1 MRGAFLTAR
10 QIIRLESLAYPVHE
24 RETAFSSGDHHLD
37 VGNINHLFFIGAL
50 LVAASILM
58 SSLSAR
64 LGVPILV
71 IFLAVGMLAGVD
83 GIGGIVFE
91 DYRLAFIISNLALA
105 VILLDGGMRTRT
117 ATFRVALKPA
127 FSLATIG
134 VAITSGLTGLAAAW
148 LFDLPLL
155 QGLLIG
161 AIVGSTDAAVVFNL
175 LNGKG
180 LNERVGS
187 TLEIESGSND
197 PMAMFLTVALI
208 DMLLAGRSSFGW
220 DFLLTLV
227 QQFGIGTVLGLV
239 GGWLLLQLIN
249 RLSVADGLYPLLA
262 VAGGLMIFA
271 LSGAIGGSGILAIY
285 VCGLLLGN
293 RPIRN
298 RHGILHMFDGL
309 AWLSQIG
316 MFLVLGLLLTPSELL
331 PIALPALALSL
342 WMILFARPLAV
353 FLSLLPFRS
362 FHLRERLFISWI
374 GLRGAVPVILA
385 VFPLMAGLENAQLF
399 FNVAFFIVLVSL
411 LVQGTTLTWAAKK
424 AKVEVP
430 PSPMPVSRTGLQ
442 VHTTSQ
448 WEMFVYRLSASKWCV
463 GAALRELKMPPGTRI
478 AALFR
483 GKELL
488 HPSGSTR
495 LKVDDILCV
504 IGHDEDLPALGKL
517 FSQAP
522 KRGQDLRFF
531 GDFILEADAQ
541 LSAITALYGLKLGDV
556 NGEQTIGA
564 FMAEEVGGNPVVGDQ
579 IEWNGLTWTV
589 AAMDAGEV
597 RKVGLKFPEGDKPGP
612 QLMF

>member
-1 MRGAFLTAR
+1 M
-10 QIIRLESLAYPVHE
+10 
-24 RETAFSSGDHHLD
+24 D

-58 SSLSAR
+58 SSLSNR

-91 DYRLAFIISNLALA
+91 DYQLAFVISNLALA

-117 ATFRVALKPA
+117 TTFRVALKPA

-220 DFLLTLV
+220 DFLLSLL
-227 QQFGIGTVLGLV
+227 QQFGIGTVLGLL

-411 LVQGTTLTWAAKK
+411 LLQGSTLAWAAKK

-495 LKVDDILCV
+495 LQVDDILCV

-541 LSAITALYGLKLGDV
+541 LSAITALYGLKLGEVD
-556 NGEQTIGA
+556 GEQSIGN
-564 FMAEEVGGNPVVGDQ
+564 FMAEEVGGRPVVGDQ
-579 IEWNGLTWTV
+579 LEWNGLIWTV
-589 AAMDAGEV
+589 AAMEAGAV

>member
-1 MRGAFLTAR
+1 M
-10 QIIRLESLAYPVHE
+10 
-24 RETAFSSGDHHLD
+24 D
-37 VGNINHLFFIGAL
+37 VGNLNHLFFIGAL
-50 LVAASILM
+50 LVASSILM

-71 IFLAVGMLAGVD
+71 IFLGVGMLAGVD
-83 GIGGIVFE
+83 GVGGIVFE

-105 VILLDGGMRTRT
+105 IILLDGGMRTRT

-127 FSLATIG
+127 FSLATLG
-134 VAITSGLTGLAAAW
+134 VAITSGFTGLAAAW

-208 DMLLAGRSSFGW
+208 DMLLAGRTTFGW
-220 DFLLTLV
+220 DFLLTLL

-331 PIALPALALSL
+331 PIAIPALLLSL

-353 FLSLLPFRS
+353 FVSLLPFRS

-411 LVQGTTLTWAAKK
+411 LLQGSTLAWAAKK

-495 LKVDDILCV
+495 LQVDDILCV

-522 KRGQDLRFF
+522 TRGQDLRFF

-541 LSAITALYGLKLGDV
+541 LNAIAALYGLKLGEVD
-556 NGEQTIGA
+556 GEQTIGD
-564 FMAEEVGGNPVVGDQ
+564 FMAEQVGGRPVVGDQ
-579 IEWNGLTWTV
+579 VEWNGLTWTV

>member
-1 MRGAFLTAR
+1 
-10 QIIRLESLAYPVHE
+10 
-24 RETAFSSGDHHLD
+24 LD

-58 SSLSAR
+58 SSLSNR

-83 GIGGIVFE
+83 GVGGIVFE
-91 DYRLAFIISNLALA
+91 DYRLAFVISNLALA

-127 FSLATIG
+127 FSLATLG

-208 DMLLAGRSSFGW
+208 EMLLAGQSTFGW
-220 DFLLTLV
+220 DFLLSLL
-227 QQFGIGTVLGLV
+227 QQFGIGTVLGLL

-331 PIALPALALSL
+331 PIAIPALLLSL

-353 FLSLLPFRS
+353 FVSLLPFRS

-411 LVQGTTLTWAAKK
+411 LLQGSTLAWAAKK

-495 LKVDDILCV
+495 LQVDDILCV

-522 KRGQDLRFF
+522 TRGQDLRFF

-541 LSAITALYGLKLGDV
+541 LNAIAALYGLKLGEVD
-556 NGEQTIGA
+556 GEQTIGD
-564 FMAEEVGGNPVVGDQ
+564 FIAEQVGGRPVVGDQ
-579 IEWNGLTWTV
+579 VEWNGLTWTV

>member
-1 MRGAFLTAR
+1 M
-10 QIIRLESLAYPVHE
+10 
-24 RETAFSSGDHHLD
+24 D

-58 SSLSAR
+58 SSLSNR

-91 DYRLAFIISNLALA
+91 DYQLAFVISNLALA

-127 FSLATIG
+127 FSLATLG

-208 DMLLAGRSSFGW
+208 DMLLAGQTTFGW
-220 DFLLTLV
+220 DFLLNLL
-227 QQFGIGTVLGLV
+227 QQFGIGTVLGLL

-353 FLSLLPFRS
+353 FVSLLPFRS

-411 LVQGTTLTWAAKK
+411 LLQGSTLAWAAKK

-430 PSPMPVSRTGLQ
+430 PSPMPVSRIGLQ

-483 GKELL
+483 GKNLL

-495 LKVDDILCV
+495 LQVDDILCV
-504 IGHDEDLPALGKL
+504 IGHDEDLPALGRL

-541 LSAITALYGLKLGDV
+541 LSAITVLYGLKLGDV
-556 NGEQTIGA
+556 DGNQTIGN
-564 FMAEEVGGNPVVGDQ
+564 FMAEEVGGRPVVGDQ

-589 AAMDAGEV
+589 AAMEAGEV

>member
-1 MRGAFLTAR
+1 M
-10 QIIRLESLAYPVHE
+10 
-24 RETAFSSGDHHLD
+24 D

-58 SSLSAR
+58 SSLSNR

-83 GIGGIVFE
+83 GVGGIVFE
-91 DYRLAFIISNLALA
+91 DYRLAFVISNLALA

-127 FSLATIG
+127 FSLATLG

-208 DMLLAGRSSFGW
+208 EMLLAGQSTFGW
-220 DFLLTLV
+220 DFLLSLL
-227 QQFGIGTVLGLV
+227 QQFGIGTVLGLL

-271 LSGAIGGSGILAIY
+271 LSGAIGASGILAIY

-331 PIALPALALSL
+331 PIAIPALLLSL

-353 FLSLLPFRS
+353 FVSLLPFRS

-411 LVQGTTLTWAAKK
+411 LLQGSTLAWAAKK

-430 PSPMPVSRTGLQ
+430 PSPLPISRTGLQ

-448 WEMFVYRLSASKWCV
+448 WELFIYRLSASKWCV

-483 GKELL
+483 GTELL

-495 LKVDDILCV
+495 LQVGDILCV
-504 IGHDEDLPALGKL
+504 IGHEEDLPALGKL

-522 KRGQDLRFF
+522 KRGQDMRFF
-531 GDFILEADAQ
+531 GDFILEGEAE
-541 LSAITALYGLKLGDV
+541 LSALAALYGLKLGEVD
-556 NGEQTIGA
+556 GSRQIGRFLAEQIG
-564 FMAEEVGGNPVVGDQ
+564 GQPVVGDQ
-579 IEWNGLTWTV
+579 VEWNGLTWTV
-589 AAMDAGEV
+589 AAMEGGEV
-597 RKVGLKFPEGDKPGP
+597 RKVGLRFPEGEKPGP
-612 QLMF
+612 QLLL

>member
-1 MRGAFLTAR
+1 M
-10 QIIRLESLAYPVHE
+10 
-24 RETAFSSGDHHLD
+24 D

-58 SSLSAR
+58 SSLSNR

-91 DYRLAFIISNLALA
+91 DYQLAFVISNLALA

-127 FSLATIG
+127 FSLATLG

-208 DMLLAGRSSFGW
+208 DMLLAGQTTFGW
-220 DFLLTLV
+220 NFLLNLL
-227 QQFGIGTVLGLV
+227 QQFGIGTVLGLL

-353 FLSLLPFRS
+353 FVSLLPFRS

-411 LVQGTTLTWAAKK
+411 LLQGSTLAWAAKK

-430 PSPMPVSRTGLQ
+430 PAPMPISRTGLQ

-495 LKVDDILCV
+495 LQVNDILCV

-541 LSAITALYGLKLGDV
+541 LSAIAALYGLKLGEVD
-556 NGEQTIGA
+556 GSLSIGA
-564 FMAEEVGGNPVVGDQ
+564 FMAEQVGGRPVVGDQ
-579 IEWNGLTWTV
+579 LQWNGLTWTV
-589 AAMDAGEV
+589 AAMEAGEV

>member
-1 MRGAFLTAR
+1 
-10 QIIRLESLAYPVHE
+10 
-24 RETAFSSGDHHLD
+24 LD
-37 VGNINHLFFIGAL
+37 VGNLNHLFFIGAL

-71 IFLAVGMLAGVD
+71 IFLGVGMLAGVD
-83 GIGGIVFE
+83 GVGGIVFE
-91 DYRLAFIISNLALA
+91 DYRLAFVISNLALA
-105 VILLDGGMRTRT
+105 IILLDGGMRTRT

-127 FSLATIG
+127 FSLATLG
-134 VAITSGLTGLAAAW
+134 VAITSGFTGLAAAW

-208 DMLLAGRSSFGW
+208 DMLLAGQTTFGW
-220 DFLLTLV
+220 DFLLTLL
-227 QQFGIGTVLGLV
+227 QQFGIGTVLGLA

-353 FLSLLPFRS
+353 FVSLLPFRS

-411 LVQGTTLTWAAKK
+411 LLQGSTLAWAAKK

-463 GAALRELKMPPGTRI
+463 GAALRELKMPAGTRI

-483 GKELL
+483 GRALL

-495 LKVDDILCV
+495 LQVDDILCV
-504 IGHDEDLPALGKL
+504 IGHEEDLPALGKL
-517 FSQAP
+517 FSEAP
-522 KRGQDLRFF
+522 QRGRDMRFF

-556 NGEQTIGA
+556 DGNQTIGN
-564 FMAEEVGGNPVVGDQ
+564 FMAEEVGGRPVVGDQ

-589 AAMDAGEV
+589 AAMEAGEV

>member
-1 MRGAFLTAR
+1 
-10 QIIRLESLAYPVHE
+10 
-24 RETAFSSGDHHLD
+24 LD
-37 VGNINHLFFIGAL
+37 VGNINYLFFIGAL

-58 SSLSAR
+58 SSLSNR

-83 GIGGIVFE
+83 GVGGIVFE
-91 DYRLAFIISNLALA
+91 DYRLAFVISNLALA
-105 VILLDGGMRTRT
+105 VILLDGGMRTRA
-117 ATFRVALKPA
+117 ATFRVALWPSM
-127 FSLATIG
+127 SLATLG
-134 VAITSGLTGLAAAW
+134 VAITAGLTGLAATW
-148 LFDLPLL
+148 LFDLQLL
-155 QGLLIG
+155 EGLLIG

-180 LNERVGS
+180 LNERVGP

-197 PMAMFLTVALI
+197 PMAMFLTVTLI
-208 DMLLAGRSSFGW
+208 GMIASGQSEFSGK
-220 DFLLTLV
+220 DFFLSLV
-227 QQFGIGTVLGLV
+227 QQFGIGILLGLV
-239 GGWLLLQLIN
+239 GGWLLLKLIN

-262 VAGGLMIFA
+262 VAGGIMIYA
-271 LSGAIGGSGILAIY
+271 IAGAIGGSGILSVY
-285 VCGLLLGN
+285 VCGLVLGN

-331 PIALPALALSL
+331 PIAIPALLLSL

-353 FLSLLPFRS
+353 FVSLLPFRS

-411 LVQGTTLTWAAKK
+411 LLQGSTLAWAAKK

-448 WEMFVYRLSASKWCV
+448 WEIFVYRLSASKWCV

-495 LKVDDILCV
+495 LQVDDILCV

-522 KRGQDLRFF
+522 TRGQDLRFF
-531 GDFILEADAQ
+531 GDFILEGDAQ
-541 LSAITALYGLKLGDV
+541 LNAIAALYGLKLGEVD
-556 NGEQTIGA
+556 GEQTIGD
-564 FMAEEVGGNPVVGDQ
+564 FMAEQVGGRPVVGDQ
-579 IEWNGLTWTV
+579 VEWNGLTWTV

>member
-1 MRGAFLTAR
+1 M
-10 QIIRLESLAYPVHE
+10 
-24 RETAFSSGDHHLD
+24 D

-58 SSLSAR
+58 SSLSNR

-91 DYRLAFIISNLALA
+91 DYQLAFVISNLALA

-127 FSLATIG
+127 FSLATLG

-208 DMLLAGRSSFGW
+208 DMLLAGQTTFGW
-220 DFLLTLV
+220 DFLLNLL
-227 QQFGIGTVLGLV
+227 QQFGIGTVLGLL

-353 FLSLLPFRS
+353 FVSLLPFRS

-411 LVQGTTLTWAAKK
+411 LLQGSTLAWAAKK

-430 PSPMPVSRTGLQ
+430 PSPMPVSRIGLQ

-448 WEMFVYRLSASKWCV
+448 WEIFVYRLSASKWCV

-495 LKVDDILCV
+495 LQVDDILCV

-522 KRGQDLRFF
+522 TRGQDLRFF

-541 LSAITALYGLKLGDV
+541 LNAIAALYGLKLGEVD
-556 NGEQTIGA
+556 GEQTIGD
-564 FMAEEVGGNPVVGDQ
+564 FMAEQVGGRPVVGDQ
-579 IEWNGLTWTV
+579 VEWNGLTWTV

>member
-1 MRGAFLTAR
+1 M
-10 QIIRLESLAYPVHE
+10 
-24 RETAFSSGDHHLD
+24 D
-37 VGNINHLFFIGAL
+37 VGSINHLFFIGAL

-71 IFLAVGMLAGVD
+71 IFLGVGMLAGVD
-83 GIGGIVFE
+83 GVGGIVFE

-105 VILLDGGMRTRT
+105 IILLDGGMRTRT

-127 FSLATIG
+127 FSLATLG
-134 VAITSGLTGLAAAW
+134 VAITSGFTGLAAAW

-208 DMLLAGRSSFGW
+208 DMLLAGQTTFGW
-220 DFLLTLV
+220 DFLLTLL
-227 QQFGIGTVLGLV
+227 QQFGIGTALGLA

-495 LKVDDILCV
+495 LQVDDILCV

-541 LSAITALYGLKLGDV
+541 LNAIAALYGLKLGEVD
-556 NGEQTIGA
+556 GEQTIGD
-564 FMAEEVGGNPVVGDQ
+564 FMAEQVGGRPVVGDQ
-579 IEWNGLTWTV
+579 VEWNGLTWTV

-597 RKVGLKFPEGDKPGP
+597 RKVGLKFPDGDKPGP

>member
-1 MRGAFLTAR
+1 
-10 QIIRLESLAYPVHE
+10 
-24 RETAFSSGDHHLD
+24 LD
-37 VGNINHLFFIGAL
+37 VGNLNHLFFIGAL

-71 IFLAVGMLAGVD
+71 IFLGVGMLAGVD
-83 GIGGIVFE
+83 GVGGIVFE
-91 DYRLAFIISNLALA
+91 DYQLAFVISNLALA
-105 VILLDGGMRTRT
+105 IILLDGGMRTRT

-127 FSLATIG
+127 FSLATLG
-134 VAITSGLTGLAAAW
+134 VAITSGFTGLAAAW

-208 DMLLAGRSSFGW
+208 DMLLAGQTTFGW
-220 DFLLTLV
+220 DFLLTLL
-227 QQFGIGTVLGLV
+227 QQFGIGTVLGLA

-353 FLSLLPFRS
+353 FVSLLPFRS

-411 LVQGTTLTWAAKK
+411 LLQGSTLAWAAKK

-495 LKVDDILCV
+495 LQVDDILCV

-556 NGEQTIGA
+556 DGNQIIGN
-564 FMAEEVGGNPVVGDQ
+564 FMAEEVGGRPVVGDQ

-589 AAMDAGEV
+589 AAMEAGEV

>member
-1 MRGAFLTAR
+1 M
-10 QIIRLESLAYPVHE
+10 
-24 RETAFSSGDHHLD
+24 D

-58 SSLSAR
+58 SSLSNR

-91 DYRLAFIISNLALA
+91 DYQLAFVISNLALA

-127 FSLATIG
+127 FSLATLG

-208 DMLLAGRSSFGW
+208 DMLLAGQTTFGW
-220 DFLLTLV
+220 NFLLNLL
-227 QQFGIGTVLGLV
+227 QQFGIGTVLGLL

-331 PIALPALALSL
+331 PIAVPALLLSL

-353 FLSLLPFRS
+353 FVSLLPFRS

-411 LVQGTTLTWAAKK
+411 LLQGSTLAWAAKK

-430 PSPMPVSRTGLQ
+430 PAPMPISRTGLQ

-495 LKVDDILCV
+495 LQVNDILCV

-522 KRGQDLRFF
+522 TRGQDLRFF

-541 LSAITALYGLKLGDV
+541 LSAITALYGLKLGNV
-556 NGEQTIGA
+556 NGEQSIGT
-564 FMAEEVGGNPVVGDQ
+564 FMTERVGGRPVVGDQ

-589 AAMDAGEV
+589 AAMEAGEV

>member
-1 MRGAFLTAR
+1 M
-10 QIIRLESLAYPVHE
+10 
-24 RETAFSSGDHHLD
+24 D

-58 SSLSAR
+58 SSLSNR

-91 DYRLAFIISNLALA
+91 DYQLAFVISNLALA

-127 FSLATIG
+127 FSLATLG

-208 DMLLAGRSSFGW
+208 DMLLAGQTTFGW
-220 DFLLTLV
+220 DFLLSLL
-227 QQFGIGTVLGLV
+227 QQFGIGTVLGLL

-353 FLSLLPFRS
+353 FVSLLPFRS

-411 LVQGTTLTWAAKK
+411 LLQGSTLAWAAKK

-430 PSPMPVSRTGLQ
+430 PSPMPVSRIGLQ

-448 WEMFVYRLSASKWCV
+448 WEIFVYRLSASKWCV

-495 LKVDDILCV
+495 LQVDDILCV

-564 FMAEEVGGNPVVGDQ
+564 FMAEQVSGNPVVGDQ
-579 IEWNGLTWTV
+579 VEWNGLTWTV
-589 AAMDAGEV
+589 AAMETGEV